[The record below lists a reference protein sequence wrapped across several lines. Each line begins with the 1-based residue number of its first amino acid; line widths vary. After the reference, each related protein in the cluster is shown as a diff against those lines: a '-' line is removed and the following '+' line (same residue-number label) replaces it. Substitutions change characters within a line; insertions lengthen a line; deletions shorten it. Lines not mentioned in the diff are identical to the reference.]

1 MKPTLKSLLASLV
14 LAAMSATSADAAVIV
29 TLPTVSTAG
38 SMVFTQDI
46 NFIITSTG
54 GYVFNVVFDEWV
66 TSDGS
71 RTNLD
76 LSPSLLSYSLN
87 GGAPETVALSILV
100 DNNNFAAGDITPNDG
115 SINFPLGVFTTL
127 GDVFTLKAATYT
139 LAANSL
145 TAGFNPQA
153 DQTFTGN
160 AFLVTTSKG
169 GSRRSANTSVGAV
182 PEPSRA
188 LLVLCGLSTL
198 AFRRRK

>member
-38 SMVFTQDI
+38 SIVFTQDI
-46 NFIITSTG
+46 HFTSTG
-54 GYVFNVVFDEWV
+54 GSVGAVVFDEWV

-71 RTNLD
+71 TNFHSSF
-76 LSPSLLSYSLN
+76 SPSLLSYSLN
-87 GGAPETVALSILV
+87 GGATATVVLNFFK
-100 DNNNFAAGDITPNDG
+100 DNNNALTGEITPNDG
-115 SINFPLGVFTTL
+115 SLNFVSSVATSPGN
-127 GDVFTLKAATYT
+127 VFTLKAATYT
-139 LAANSL
+139 LAASSL
-145 TAGFNPQA
+145 PAGFNPQA
-153 DQTFTGN
+153 GQTFTGN
-160 AFLVTTSKG
+160 AFLVENSKSG
-169 GSRRSANTSVGAV
+169 ARRSANTSVGAV